1 MKAAINIISGAITLG
16 AILLTVCS
24 PLAYGEV
31 WQAENQWNRDFELKY
46 SQWVSSSAVHR
57 EIFAA
62 PDSPYYGVAVDCADL
77 IFAIRAIFAFTHSLP
92 FAIKLSENDIITNQ
106 EAWFDGIKDP
116 IRRLKTFIDYFLDDS
131 GTEQLAKLN
140 SYPID
145 PATLQAGDIYITQWK
160 NDRKVMVGHGYLIKN
175 VLSTGYLHLLYSTTP
190 RTPRILLERFGM
202 PYRLPLD
209 NTYWGFRR
217 LFTPQQLIPH
227 DSVAE
232 PANISFR
239 QYEILKET
247 PALFFNYIRDLLKVE
262 DEQMSESIIRQ
273 ARNLCGQLVQR
284 ISLVNLSLEQLG
296 VGGHRTTSPH
306 EYELYSTPDLDKSIY
321 LGIKDLIK
329 QSNSLNI
336 RSATTMV
343 QIVGPNHVFHNAN
356 TSDSANDDQLPAKIK
371 AAINYLK
378 GVAFSSEA
386 KKAMEDLCL
395 VPIGNNVYFSLRDY
409 YLRYSKKQLSSNP
422 NHKWAKRWGILPSP
436 KLR

>member
-1 MKAAINIISGAITLG
+1 M
-16 AILLTVCS
+16 
-24 PLAYGEV
+24 
-31 WQAENQWNRDFELKY
+31 
-46 SQWVSSSAVHR
+46 
-57 EIFAA
+57 
-62 PDSPYYGVAVDCADL
+62 
-77 IFAIRAIFAFTHSLP
+77 
-92 FAIKLSENDIITNQ
+92 
-106 EAWFDGIKDP
+106 
-116 IRRLKTFIDYFLDDS
+116 
-131 GTEQLAKLN
+131 AKLN